1 MHFHVN
7 KKRGSTPLNINPLL
21 LSALHTVWKSS
32 TGQRHWFCARG
43 RFCGSDCSSSSL
55 GYAAESSR
63 HPFHFLLKYKSKSS
77 GRTEEMGASDTTNLE
92 AGCGPF
98 LAFLADLLCEGFCSH
113 LSTAELL
120 RPSSGFSGVEVRWRG
135 SHNRMSSWSLTN
147 GQQLGLVGIT
157 LLVASVWQDSVVF
170 WESLLLGQSVVHA
183 SGFPV
188 MLL

>member
-7 KKRGSTPLNINPLL
+7 KKRGSTPLNIYALL

-77 GRTEEMGASDTTNLE
+77 DARRRWVPLTPRTWRQGAVLSLLSWLICCVRDSVATFPQQSSCIHLLASRVLKSDEEAAT
-92 AGCGPF
+92 AGCLP
-98 LAFLADLLCEGFCSH
+98 DLSQMDSSLV
-113 LSTAELL
+113 LL
-120 RPSSGFSGVEVRWRG
+120 
-135 SHNRMSSWSLTN
+135 
-147 GQQLGLVGIT
+147 
-157 LLVASVWQDSVVF
+157 
-170 WESLLLGQSVVHA
+170 ESLYWWPQCDRTL
-183 SGFPV
+183 
-188 MLL
+188 